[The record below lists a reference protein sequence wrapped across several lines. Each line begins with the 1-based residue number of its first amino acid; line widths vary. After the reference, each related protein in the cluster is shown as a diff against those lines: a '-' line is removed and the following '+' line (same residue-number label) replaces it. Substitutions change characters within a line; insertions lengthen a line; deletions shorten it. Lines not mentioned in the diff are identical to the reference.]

1 MDALDELLRRADP
14 AALLTLEGVISGL
27 NAAMATALGRSADQ
41 CLGCDFGDLWPASQ
55 RMSAESLV
63 VHAARTKTVA
73 MRVLQFPGRGGAPVA
88 CLIEARQVKDPAG
101 DEQLVW
107 VHALDTRNDLT
118 CLLIPFRLATK
129 AADLGLWMYSAHEQ
143 RLEWLGGAPALAATF
158 PDPNTY
164 LSKVI
169 AAVHPEDQAAL
180 RQLLRPPPA
189 QSPWV
194 RLRYLTQQ
202 DGWHRLAVQ
211 TCRIQLG
218 YGGPE
223 RIFGV
228 VRDDT
233 KQEKH
238 RVKAQAA
245 LTAERQRAKE
255 IADFSSALIT
265 AATEQELQQV
275 VLTRLAATFGAS
287 GALLAL
293 VDEDRLHVS
302 TDAGIAMREV
312 EALDGLRLDQPSPLP
327 EAIRTGRPQF
337 IVDRE
342 DYIRRWPHGA
352 GFPWLGLARLGFD
365 YAASITPLS
374 ETGSQPLGAWMVFYG
389 SGHRPSLDER
399 TLMSTLADL
408 AGQALRR
415 IRLQQARVELATAL
429 QQTMLPTLPEHLAG
443 LEVAAR
449 YRPSRDGLDIGGDWY
464 DAFVMPDGTVAMEI
478 GDAQGHDVDAAAAM
492 GQVRASIRAIA
503 AHEPDP
509 ATVLTRINELLVTMG
524 AARFA
529 SCTILHLDPRDGRVT
544 GTSAGHVPLLCA
556 RKDGSHSIHELPGG
570 PVLGV
575 VPDTEYREETFTLD
589 KDSALVMITDGV
601 VEGPGL
607 TLEAGLERA
616 GTLAGAALHDGLN
629 AEETADRIL
638 DAAVA
643 VDHLDDVAV
652 LVIRRT

>member
-1 MDALDELLRRADP
+1 MDASDELLRRADP
-14 AALLTLEGVISGL
+14 AALLTLDGAIRSL
-27 NAAMATALGRSADQ
+27 NAAMATALGRPAEQ
-41 CLGCDFGDLWPASQ
+41 CLGRDFGDLWPASQ
-55 RMSAESLV
+55 RMSAENLV
-63 VHAARTKTVA
+63 AHAARTKTVA
-73 MRVLQFPGRGGAPVA
+73 MRVLEFPGRGGAPVA
-88 CLIEARQVKDPAG
+88 CLIEARPVEDPAG

-107 VHALDTRNDLT
+107 VHALDARNDLT
-118 CLLIPFRLATK
+118 SLLIPFRMATE
-129 AADLGLWMYSAHEQ
+129 AADLGLWMYSPHEHQ
-143 RLEWLGGAPALAATF
+143 LEWLGGAPALAAF
-158 PDPNTY
+158 LPDPTTP
-164 LSKVI
+164 LSSLI
-169 AAVHPEDQAAL
+169 SAVHPDDHEAL
-180 RQLLRPPPA
+180 RQLLRSA
-189 QSPWV
+189 TTQQSPWL
-194 RLRYLTQQ
+194 RLRYLTQH
-202 DGWHRLAVQ
+202 DGWHHLAVR
-211 TCRIQLG
+211 TRRIQLG

-233 KQEKH
+233 KQEERREKM
-238 RVKAQAA
+238 QAA
-245 LTAERQRAKE
+245 LAAERRRAKDT
-255 IADFSSALIT
+255 ADFSSALIT

-275 VLTRLAATFGAS
+275 VLTRLAATFGAT
-287 GALLAL
+287 GALFAL
-293 VDEDRLHVS
+293 VDEGRLRVS
-302 TDAGIAMREV
+302 TDAGIGMG
-312 EALDGLRLDQPSPLP
+312 EAQALHGMPLDHPSPLP
-327 EAIRTGRPQF
+327 EAIRTGKSQF
-337 IVDRE
+337 IPDQE

-352 GFPWLGLARLGFD
+352 SLPWIDRLGSD
-365 YAASITPLS
+365 YAVSITPLS
-374 ETGSQPLGAWMVFYG
+374 ETGNQPLGAWQMTYR
-389 SGHRPSLDER
+389 SGHRPSLEEW
-399 TLMSTLADL
+399 TLMGTLADL

-429 QQTMLPTLPEHLAG
+429 QKTMLPTLPEHLPG

-464 DAFVMPDGTVAMEI
+464 DAFVMPDGAIAVEI
-478 GDAQGHDVDAAAAM
+478 GDVQGHDVDAAAAM
-492 GQVRASIRAIA
+492 GQVRASMRTIA

-509 ATVLTRINELLVTMG
+509 ATMLTRTNDVLVTMG

-529 SCTILHLDPRDGRVT
+529 SCTMLHVDPDDGRVT
-544 GTSAGHVPLLCA
+544 GTSAGHVPMLCA

-589 KDSALVMITDGV
+589 EDSALVLVTDGV

-629 AEETADRIL
+629 AEQTADRIL